1 MRHVSSLY
9 STRLSVLNELQNSI
23 LMTPRPVSPHRG
35 IQSDRALPLAPSVP
49 WVSRLLNLYA
59 MPAEN
64 SVEILR
70 LLPMLSLSHDIRVK
84 SGRKEN
90 GACLG

>member
-1 MRHVSSLY
+1 MLNLGVLPAPHPRLCDMRHH
-9 STRLSVLNELQNSI
+9 SI
-23 LMTPRPVSPHRG
+23 PRVCPPTERCRWLLLFPG
-35 IQSDRALPLAPSVP
+35 YLG
-49 WVSRLLNLYA
+49 WLLNLYA
-59 MPAEN
+59 MPDEN